1 MIKFLNKI
9 FSIDGRLDRVG
20 YLLLGILPI
29 GGVIFAIDKF
39 YVYMMNFTIFLTLF
53 GLLTILSFVS
63 VVKRGRD
70 SGLSGLMTLFLFV
83 AVPVVVGL
91 LNSIVKIDISY
102 GVFLFIG
109 YLLFVP
115 SSSKELKEF
124 GKSEYFLTTI
134 FMGLSSVLFILLF
147 LNPFAHTCGETTSK
161 VKLSCRVMQSNSWA
175 LKMFRLDNEV
185 YPTTKEG
192 IEALLSNPDA
202 LKYPNYPTEP
212 YLERFPKD
220 PWGSKIVY
228 VQTKDGFNLISY
240 GADRKEGGEDESA
253 DIIFPKCLER

>member
-1 MIKFLNKI
+1 MINFLKKI

-29 GGVIFAIDKF
+29 GGVIFALDKS
-39 YVYMMNFTIFLTLF
+39 YAYRMNFTIFLTLF

-83 AVPVVVGL
+83 AVPLVVVVL
-91 LNSIVKIDISY
+91 STIVQIDISY
-102 GVFLFIG
+102 GAFLFIG

-134 FMGLSSVLFILLF
+134 FMGLSSILFILL
-147 LNPFAHTCGETTSK
+147 LFAPTVHTCGETPK
-161 VKLSCRVMQSNSWA
+161 VKLSCTAMQSNSWA

-192 IEALLSNPDA
+192 IEALLSNPDT

-228 VQTKDGFNLISY
+228 LKTKDGFNLISY
-240 GADRKEGGEDESA
+240 GADRKEGGEDENA
-253 DIIFPKCLER
+253 DIVFPDCLER